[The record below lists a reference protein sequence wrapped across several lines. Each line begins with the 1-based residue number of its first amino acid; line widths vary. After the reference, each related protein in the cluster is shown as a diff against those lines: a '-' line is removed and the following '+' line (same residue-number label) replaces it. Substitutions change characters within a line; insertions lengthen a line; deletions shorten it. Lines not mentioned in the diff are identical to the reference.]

1 MKKLLM
7 MIEATARGLAAVVV
21 IGMTIPLAALADET
35 ISADTTLTA
44 DRTVSGTLYL
54 ANGATLD
61 LNGHNLTVN
70 GLAHSDV
77 ETREDVP
84 GYAFLEYIQANG
96 HQWLYSDYTPAG
108 SDRVEMKVELT
119 SLPGRSDWWFLFCS
133 RGTPTPNSF
142 MAGIQG
148 STKFRVDH
156 PAETY
161 VTNSPNFATGTM
173 YEISVDGD
181 SGDCKINGS
190 TVLTTDTGAYETA
203 SGPFSI
209 LGAHS
214 YGAGL
219 AERKGSDLSYIP
231 SCRIYRFQVHDKNG
245 DCKCDMVPAVRVS
258 DSAVGMYDRARN
270 MFIENYGSAA
280 LIPGYRAVAVTNSSA
295 TISSL
300 RVNVGEGVTTTNA
313 DVVVS
318 GNVRFVKDGEGT
330 YFAQKAGQSYTGGT
344 VVSNGV
350 VSVKGD
356 GTTAL
361 LGAAGGNLVRN
372 GGFDGEGTVV
382 PKNNNKDWNYASASG
397 FNCPEW
403 TKSNPSYMGLS
414 GPATGLWIS
423 NQTQINAIMGAYGF
437 FMKSADTDGK
447 GHSGDLSLEQSGLPL
462 TRGRYRISYNYTTR
476 ADVNHAPATHS
487 VNLVRGGVS
496 KRVGEITVQYAER
509 TKYNYAEWFFEIGEG
524 EDGVYTLQ
532 FLQTIADNGSAEKT
546 TVLDN
551 IVMEKVAAEVVV
563 ESDAKVEFASGARNF
578 SDYRFVMSGGTLRN
592 SSGAGTSALI
602 SSMKLLDDSTWENTA
617 KGGFIAPNDGNTLL
631 DLGGKTLSVVSEN
644 SLDIYF
650 KNTTITNGTL
660 VLPQHLYI
668 NFEGS
673 GVDASTAK
681 IVSENLFRVNA
692 PVVVGDFEERRTT
705 GGGGSI
711 GASGSLAVCGTFKP
725 VTTAYLPLTLRDGA
739 TLDLSERSS
748 GISVDSPVLTFEDN
762 ATIAIRLGGNHVR
775 NPLISW
781 TSPPANLDTLKFVKA
796 EGERGY
802 SLKVKDNG
810 LYALRGFMIIVE

>member
-1 MKKLLM
+1 MKRIQKERTMKRIKFTLAAVAAM
-7 MIEATARGLAAVVV
+7 FAGLAAF
-21 IGMTIPLAALADET
+21 ADET
-35 ISADTTLTA
+35 ISADTQLTA

-96 HQWLYSDYTPAG
+96 HQWLYSDYTPAD

-119 SLPGRSDWWFLFCS
+119 SLPGSSAWRFLFCS
-133 RGTPTPNSF
+133 RGTSNTNSF

-156 PAETY
+156 QASGTTTGVTY
-161 VTNSPNFATGTM
+161 SPNFATGTM

-190 TVLTTDTGAYETA
+190 TVLTTVTGAYETA

-219 AERKGSDLSYIP
+219 AEQKGSDLSYIP

-258 DSAVGMYDRARN
+258 DSSIGMYDIERN
-270 MFIENYGSAA
+270 VFVENYGSAA

-330 YFAQKAGQSYTGGT
+330 YFAQKAGQSYTAGT

-361 LGAAGGNLVRN
+361 LGAAGGNIVKN
-372 GGFDGEGTVV
+372 SAFDGTGTASGTG
-382 PKNNNKDWNYASASG
+382 NSGNWNYASASG
-397 FNCPEW
+397 FNLPGW
-403 TKSNPSYMGLS
+403 NISNNSCMGLS
-414 GPATGLWIS
+414 KASGVWVASGLDVGTYAFYMRTS
-423 NQTQINAIMGAYGF
+423 
-437 FMKSADTDGK
+437 DTDAK
-447 GHSGDLSLEQSGLPL
+447 GHTGDITLEQEGLVL
-462 TRGRYRISYNYTTR
+462 TRGRWRVAYDYATR
-476 ADVNHAPATHS
+476 KNATHYP
-487 VNLVRGGVS
+487 VTNHCNIVKGDV
-496 KRVGEITVQYAER
+496 VTEIGFTVAKAAQQTAFAS
-509 TKYNYAEWFFEIGEG
+509 AEWFFEIGEG

-551 IVMEKVAAEVVV
+551 IVIEKLAAEVVV
-563 ESDAKVEFASGARNF
+563 ESGAKVEFASGARNF
-578 SDYRFVMSGGTLRN
+578 SDYRFVMNGGTLLN

-602 SSMKLLDDSTWENTA
+602 SSMKLLDDSTWENTSN
-617 KGGFIAPNDGNTLL
+617 GGFIAPDSGDTLL

-644 SLDIYF
+644 SQTIYF

-681 IVSENLFRVNA
+681 IVSENLFKVNA
-692 PVVVGDFEERRTT
+692 PTVLGDFEERRAT
-705 GGGGSI
+705 GGSHTT
-711 GASGSLAVCGTFKP
+711 SKTLTVCGTFKP
-725 VTTAYLPLTLRDGA
+725 VTTAYPALTLRDGA
-739 TLDLSERSS
+739 TIDLSERSS
-748 GISVDSPVLTFEDN
+748 GISVDSPALTFEDN
-762 ATIAIRLGGNHVR
+762 ATIAIRLGGNHVG

-781 TSPPANLDTLKFVKA
+781 TTAPANLDTLKFVKA
-796 EGERGY
+796 EGESGY

-810 LYALRGFMIIVE
+810 LYATRGLVIVVK